1 MFESWSKMLRAIIVV
16 GLVIVLLMYAPEILE
31 KLVVLTERI
40 GKLFK

>member
-1 MFESWSKMLRAIIVV
+1 MLRAIIVV